1 MQSALTEQQLEQQA
15 LDLVNQGREAL
26 GLRRLASLPRANRAN
41 SMGCVTFNSFREA
54 NLKSAGGTCLEF
66 RDRDPMLK
74 LSDVWGTVRYGQVTV
89 ELPELLQEVS
99 GGDHSTAIGRDESI
113 WESDRW
119 AFLHDPY
126 APELVPLDYDEDDFD
141 DSEED

>member
-54 NLKSAGGTCLEF
+54 GLKAAGGTCLEF
-66 RDRDPMLK
+66 GDIGPVMK
-74 LSDVWGTVRYGQVTV
+74 LSDVWETTWYGKDKASV

-99 GGDHSTAIGRDESI
+99 GGDADSVEPGESV
-113 WESDRW
+113 WEKDRW
-119 AFLHDPY
+119 AFLHDPH
-126 APELVPLDYDEDDFD
+126 APELVPLDYDEDDFND
-141 DSEED
+141 EDE